1 VTSILT
7 LISDQDASPV
17 NQDHTSKFV
26 AGRMLPELSVKSGLI
41 IVGASNLGGYIGRFM
56 LKYLE
61 SSINCFKAFSY
72 SL

>member
-1 VTSILT
+1 
-7 LISDQDASPV
+7 
-17 NQDHTSKFV
+17 
-26 AGRMLPELSVKSGLI
+26 MLPELSVKSGLI
-41 IVGASNLGGYIGRFM
+41 IVGASNLGGYIGSFM